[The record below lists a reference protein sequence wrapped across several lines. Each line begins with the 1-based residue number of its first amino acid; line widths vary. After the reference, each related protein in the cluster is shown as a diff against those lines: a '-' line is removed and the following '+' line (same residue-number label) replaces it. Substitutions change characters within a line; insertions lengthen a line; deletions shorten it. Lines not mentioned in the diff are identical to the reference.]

1 MTVDVKNTGN
11 RSGAEIAQLYIRQRC
26 ASVTRPVEQLA
37 GFRRVEL
44 APDETKTVSF
54 ILTPFDISFI
64 NAKMQR
70 VVESGGLDVMVGG
83 SSVDLISKTVQIEKS
98 MQVAEKVPV
107 F

>member
-1 MTVDVKNTGN
+1 N
-11 RSGAEIAQLYIRQRC
+11 RSGAEITQLYIRQRC

-37 GFRRVEL
+37 GFRKVEL
-44 APDETKTVSF
+44 APGETKTVSF

-70 VVESGGLDVMVGG
+70 VVESGGLDVMIGG
-83 SSVDLISKTVQIEKS
+83 SSVGLISKTVQIEKS